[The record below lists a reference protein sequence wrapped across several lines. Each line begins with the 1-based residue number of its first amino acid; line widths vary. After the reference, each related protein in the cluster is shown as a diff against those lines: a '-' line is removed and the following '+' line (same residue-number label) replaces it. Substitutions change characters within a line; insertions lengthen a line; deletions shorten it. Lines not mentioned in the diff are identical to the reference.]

1 MLGMSILYNG
11 CTEEYSITL
20 AFCHLCKAT
29 PRCHLQIPES
39 KRIMKGA
46 KARVLY
52 KAMRCHA
59 NGEVTIMLVNEIYR
73 TLRLSI
79 LEKILELNHTG
90 CNGKE

>member
-1 MLGMSILYNG
+1 
-11 CTEEYSITL
+11 
-20 AFCHLCKAT
+20 
-29 PRCHLQIPES
+29 
-39 KRIMKGA
+39 MKGA

-79 LEKILELNHTG
+79 LEKTLELNHTG
-90 CNGKE
+90 CNGKERMQSRSSARRPLKILPQCYA